1 MRYLLVLVG
10 VCLSTCAPAFAE
22 TFLIFP
28 FFNISKTP
36 NLDWVGESLSETIRE
51 TLVAEGLIAL
61 SREDRE
67 EAYRRLSIKPSAHL
81 TKASVIRVGD
91 FLDAGQVIYGSFEL
105 LPADSA
111 SRSRGSLRVVAQIV
125 SLRKAHRGPEYTE
138 IGALEDLARLQTH
151 LAWQTVRFVLP
162 DSAPTEEDFHKRRPP
177 ARVDAIES
185 YTRGL
190 LAPAADQKLKMF
202 AQAVKIEPK
211 FSQANFQLGR
221 LYWERK
227 NYKSAAEHLQKVT
240 KEDGRYRE
248 AFFLLGLCRFRLGDF
263 VGAEQAFRVVAEA
276 VPLNEV
282 WNNLAAAQS
291 RLQSIESLVNFQKAL
306 EGDPADPDYHF
317 NVGYVLFK
325 RGEYEQAAE
334 RFRAVLDRTPEDPE
348 AVTLLGH
355 ALKRTPANTGD
366 SRTGGMERLKEEYE
380 ESAYLQLKAVLE
392 RKR

>member
-1 MRYLLVLVG
+1 MRSLLVLVV
-10 VCLSTCAPAFAE
+10 VCLSTCAPASAE
-22 TFLIFP
+22 TFLIIP
-28 FFNISKTP
+28 FFNISKTS
-36 NLDWVGESLSETIRE
+36 NLDWIGESLSETIRE
-51 TLVAEGLIAL
+51 TLAAQGLIAL

-67 EAYRRLSIKPSAHL
+67 EAYKRLSIKPSAHL

-111 SRSRGSLRVVAQIV
+111 SRSRGSLRIVAQIV

-151 LAWQTVRFVLP
+151 LAWQTVQFVLP
-162 DSAPTEEDFHKRRPP
+162 DSAPTEEEFHKRRPP
-177 ARVDAIES
+177 VRVDAIES

-190 LAPAADQKLKMF
+190 LALPADQKLKMF

-263 VGAEQAFRVVAEA
+263 IGAEQAFRVVAEA

-334 RFRAVLDRTPEDPE
+334 RFRAVLDRTPEDAE